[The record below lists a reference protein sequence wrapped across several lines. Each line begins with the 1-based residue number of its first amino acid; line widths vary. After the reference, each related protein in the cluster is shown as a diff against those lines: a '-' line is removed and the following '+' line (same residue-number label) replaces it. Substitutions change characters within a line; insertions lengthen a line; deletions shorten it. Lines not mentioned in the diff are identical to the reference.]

1 MVEAKSLGVDLM
13 NFKGTFGKLK
23 KMREMNFCFHS
34 RFGKYSDMEKKVLS
48 TLFFSQHFPC
58 AMEVDRGKTILT

>member
-13 NFKGTFGKLK
+13 NFKGTFGEPKTK
-23 KMREMNFCFHS
+23 REMNFYFHS
-34 RFGKYSDMEKKVLS
+34 RFGKCSDMEKKVLS

-58 AMEVDRGKTILT
+58 AMEVDRGKTTLT